1 MANWRAKILRA
12 GTVVI
17 LGLAVLVAAA
27 SPIPQAAAASTASPA
42 SEIVLTLDPTQSKV
56 HWTVDSALHTVHGTF
71 ALKSGTVH
79 FDPVSGRAGGEIIVY
94 APSGES
100 GNGSRDKRMHRE
112 ILETAKYPDVIFR
125 PAQVEGTV
133 GRSGGSDVKLSG
145 TLSIHGADHNLTAQV
160 HAELAG
166 DRWSGTSRF
175 AVPYVQWGI
184 KDPSNF
190 LLKVQPVV
198 NVELEM
204 VGTVTASR

>member
-1 MANWRAKILRA
+1 MANSRARW
-12 GTVVI
+12 
-17 LGLAVLVAAA
+17 LGAAA
-27 SPIPQAAAASTASPA
+27 TLALIVSLASVPASPQRAVSSEAAA
-42 SEIVLTLDPTQSKV
+42 SEIVLSLDPAQSRV

-71 ALKSGTVH
+71 ALKSGTIH
-79 FDPVSGRAGGEIIVY
+79 FDPVTGKAGGEVIIY

-112 ILETAKYPDVIFR
+112 ILETAKYPDVTFR
-125 PAQVEGTV
+125 AAHVEGTV
-133 GRSGGSDVKLSG
+133 SQSGASDVKLSG
-145 TLSIHGADHNLTAQV
+145 TFSIHGADHPLTAQV
-160 HAELAG
+160 HADLTG
-166 DRWSGTSRF
+166 DHWSGTSRF